1 MNEDVG
7 ACPESEADGK
17 PASARVQ
24 SPGYK
29 VFHHPLETLSTLDPL
44 SGKCAPVPDF
54 PKVTPKLKMHFFFF
68 FFLSFLGPHPWHMG
82 VPRLGVKLELHLVAN
97 AIVTAT
103 WHQSHVCDVHH
114 SSRQCQVL

>member
-68 FFLSFLGPHPWHMG
+68 FFVFFRASPMAYG
-82 VPRLGVKLELHLVAN
+82 
-97 AIVTAT
+97 
-103 WHQSHVCDVHH
+103 
-114 SSRQCQVL
+114 SSQARGQIGAASGGQCYSYSNLASEPCL